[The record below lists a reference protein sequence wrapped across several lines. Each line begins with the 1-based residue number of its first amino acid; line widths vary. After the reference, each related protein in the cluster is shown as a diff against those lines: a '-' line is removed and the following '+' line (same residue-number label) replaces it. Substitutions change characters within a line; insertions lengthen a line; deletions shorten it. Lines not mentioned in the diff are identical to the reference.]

1 MYLEQHNV
9 KFFQQG
15 VGGKESTLQILYGKL
30 NFELEYGSKY
40 LQIRINQWKFC
51 VSRKAKQTTFMKIQK
66 WEECVI
72 FSTNVHKNTDK

>member
-30 NFELEYGSKY
+30 SFELQYGSKY
-40 LQIRINQWKFC
+40 LQIKINQWIFC
-51 VSRKAKQTTFMKIQK
+51 VSRKTIQTIFMKIQK
-66 WEECVI
+66 WGECNI
-72 FSTNVHKNTDK
+72 FCDR